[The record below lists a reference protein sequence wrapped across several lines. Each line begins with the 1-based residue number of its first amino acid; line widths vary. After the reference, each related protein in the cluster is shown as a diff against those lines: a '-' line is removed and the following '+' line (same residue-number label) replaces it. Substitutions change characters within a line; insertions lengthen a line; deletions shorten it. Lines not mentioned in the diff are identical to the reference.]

1 MITILSIEVPGK
13 NIDEL
18 RESLNFIS
26 TVGGV
31 KLSDNQIEELLNGTL
46 KMSLDKFIL
55 FFKVYTVW
63 YNNCAIKIWIEQDT
77 DEYLYTFKNKE
88 YQVTS

>member
-1 MITILSIEVPGK
+1 MITVLSIEVPGK

-26 TVGGV
+26 TICGI
-31 KLSDNQIEELLNGTL
+31 KLSDSQIEELLNGTL
-46 KMSLDKFIL
+46 KISLDEFIL

-63 YNNCAIKIWIEQDT
+63 YNNCAIKVWIKQD
-77 DEYLYTFKNKE
+77 DNEYLYIFENKE
-88 YQVTS
+88 YLITP

>member
-13 NIDEL
+13 NTDEL

-31 KLSDNQIEELLNGTL
+31 KLSDNQIEELLNGIL
-46 KMSLDKFIL
+46 KISLDEFIL

-63 YNNCAIKIWIEQDT
+63 YNNCAVKVWIKQDT
-77 DEYLYTFKNKE
+77 DEYLYTFENKE
-88 YQVTS
+88 YLITS